1 MKAVAEDV
9 KTIIRELRDELRR
22 CLGDELVG
30 VYLYGS
36 YARGEQTQDSDIDV
50 LIVVRDDSRHAEL
63 MERTLN
69 AVASVSLK
77 HDTLI
82 SDTIVSEDRF
92 RSGQSPLLINARR
105 EALPV

>member
-1 MKAVAEDV
+1 MNGVSEDLKPILV
-9 KTIIRELRDELRR
+9 ELRSELRR

-50 LIVVRDDSRHAEL
+50 LVVVRDDSKRAEL
-63 MERTLN
+63 MDRTLN

-92 RSGQSPLLINARR
+92 RSAQSPLLINARR
-105 EALPV
+105 EAVPV